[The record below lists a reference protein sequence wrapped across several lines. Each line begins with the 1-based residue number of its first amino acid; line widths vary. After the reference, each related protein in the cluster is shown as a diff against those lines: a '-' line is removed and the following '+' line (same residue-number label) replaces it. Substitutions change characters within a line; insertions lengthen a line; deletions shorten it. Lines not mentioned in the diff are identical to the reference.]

1 MEKYHDSFDPE
12 RMSRVFAALADPT
25 RRAVLEQLEEGPRT
39 VSDLARPLTIQMP
52 TVLKH
57 LGVLDDAGLVR
68 REKTG
73 RVVTITLL
81 PEPLSEALSWL
92 KRYERFWTDQLDRL
106 GRFLEDGKDKDNKG
120 EKE

>member
-1 MEKYHDSFDPE
+1 MENYLDAAGGE

-68 REKTG
+68 REKKG
-73 RVVTITLL
+73 RVVTVSLV
-81 PEPLSEALSWL
+81 PEPLSEALAWL
-92 KRYERFWTDQLDRL
+92 QRYERFWADRLDRL
-106 GRFLEDGKDKDNKG
+106 GRFLDEDSKGGKK
-120 EKE
+120 